1 MSEIST
7 LISPKEQKNVSEVSR
22 PTRSFRSSDASQSSS
37 LPLCQQFNK
46 KERKEE
52 RKWEQNL
59 EKSLLITEVRV
70 LLFCFRD
77 SAVRA
82 KVRTR

>member
-1 MSEIST
+1 LQIPYHDQILLANRGKLKVLQQFIKFPQEFMREVST
-7 LISPKEQKNVSEVSR
+7 LISPKEQKNVSEVSK

-52 RKWEQNL
+52 RKWE
-59 EKSLLITEVRV
+59 
-70 LLFCFRD
+70 
-77 SAVRA
+77 
-82 KVRTR
+82 